1 MAYFKHLASQMSL
14 MGHILPLIIGDY
26 IPEDDEYWKLFTQ
39 MMDIV
44 DVLFSPN
51 TSDDYMAYVST
62 LINDHHHD
70 FCRLYDGH
78 SMIPKMHFMIHMP
91 RLMIQ

>member
-1 MAYFKHLASQMSL
+1 
-14 MGHILPLIIGDY
+14 
-26 IPEDDEYWKLFTQ
+26 
-39 MMDIV
+39 MDIV
-44 DVLFSPN
+44 DILFSPN